1 VDQTNKI
8 SGTKTPQPKW
18 LVPHVL
24 SALSKLTEVFV
35 GTEKDSRLTNKLL
48 DKLAPLPMCRKNGT
62 KQGTPTISV
71 N

>member
-35 GTEKDSRLTNKLL
+35 GTENDSRLTNKLIS
-48 DKLAPLPMCRKNGT
+48 LPRSRCVAKMGQNKE
-62 KQGTPTISV
+62 TPTISV